1 VCTGIHRHSYKNG
14 PAFMKTIGMLGGMS
28 WESTAVYYRA
38 INEGIKAKLGSL
50 HSAEII
56 LKSLDFEKIE
66 QLQHAGDWEATAA
79 ILKKAAKS
87 VEVAGADFLIICTNT
102 MHIVAPEITNHIKI
116 PILHIADAT
125 GERLI
130 KDKISSVGLLGTNFT
145 MEKPFYKDHLR
156 KKYGI
161 EVVIP
166 PSEERE
172 RLHEIIYDELCCG
185 IVKKSSK
192 EFYLEVIDKLTTAG
206 VEGIILGCTE
216 IGMLVSFEDTE
227 IRLYDTT
234 EIHADQAVNF
244 ALKGK
249 LKTS

>member
-1 VCTGIHRHSYKNG
+1 
-14 PAFMKTIGMLGGMS
+14 MKTIGMLGGMS

-38 INEGIKAKLGSL
+38 INEGVKAELGSL

-66 QLQHAGDWEATAA
+66 QLQHAGDWEATAG

-102 MHIVAPEITNHIKI
+102 MHIVASEISNHIKI

-145 MEKPFYKDHLR
+145 MEQPFYKDRLR

-161 EVVIP
+161 EVVVP
-166 PSEERE
+166 PSEERA
-172 RLHEIIYDELCCG
+172 RLHEIIYGELCCG
-185 IVKKSSK
+185 IVKRSSK
-192 EFYLEVIDKLTTAG
+192 DFYLEVIDKLTTAG

-216 IGMLVSFEDTE
+216 IGMLVSSEDTD

-234 EIHADQAVNF
+234 EIHADQAVNL

-249 LKTS
+249 LNIS

>member
-1 VCTGIHRHSYKNG
+1 
-14 PAFMKTIGMLGGMS
+14 M
-28 WESTAVYYRA
+28 
-38 INEGIKAKLGSL
+38 
-50 HSAEII
+50 
-56 LKSLDFEKIE
+56 
-66 QLQHAGDWEATAA
+66 QHAGDWEATAA

-102 MHIVAPEITNHIKI
+102 MHIVAPEISNHIKI

-145 MEKPFYKDHLR
+145 MEKPFYKDRLR

-161 EVVIP
+161 EVVVP
-166 PSEERE
+166 PSEERA
-172 RLHEIIYDELCCG
+172 RLHEIIYGELCCG
-185 IVKKSSK
+185 IVKRSSK
-192 EFYLEVIDKLTTAG
+192 DFYLEVIDKLTTAG

-234 EIHADQAVNF
+234 EIHADQAVNL

-249 LKTS
+249 LNIS

>member
-1 VCTGIHRHSYKNG
+1 
-14 PAFMKTIGMLGGMS
+14 MKTIGMLGGMS

-38 INEGIKAKLGSL
+38 INEGVKAELGSL

-66 QLQHAGDWEATAA
+66 QLQHAGDWEATAG

-102 MHIVAPEITNHIKI
+102 MHIVAPEISNHIKI

-145 MEKPFYKDHLR
+145 MEKPFYKDRLR

-161 EVVIP
+161 EVVVP
-166 PSEERE
+166 PREERA
-172 RLHEIIYDELCCG
+172 RLHKIIYDELCCG
-185 IVKKSSK
+185 IVKRNSK
-192 EFYLEVIDKLTTAG
+192 DFYLEVIDKLTTAG

-216 IGMLVSFEDTE
+216 IGMLVSSEDTD

-234 EIHADQAVNF
+234 EIHADQAVNL

-249 LKTS
+249 LNIS